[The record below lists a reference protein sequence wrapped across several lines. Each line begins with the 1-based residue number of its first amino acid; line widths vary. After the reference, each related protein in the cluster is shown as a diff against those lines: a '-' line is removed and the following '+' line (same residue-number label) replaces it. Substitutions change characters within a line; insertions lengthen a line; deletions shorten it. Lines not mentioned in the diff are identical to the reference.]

1 MSTKKIVITRVLTPS
16 SLLSHDVQ
24 DKLQTTGKLLDDLQE
39 VQSARL
45 SHRPEG
51 PGGPTPE
58 AAIRPSS
65 QEKIIGKN
73 PSARNKLMHVN
84 IANFTII
91 IRAIE
96 ICCVRLLRK
105 HLSIRAPSGLAE
117 LKYGTASR

>member
-84 IANFTII
+84 MRQFIMS
-91 IRAIE
+91 RARWSRGNI
-96 ICCVRLLRK
+96 VP
-105 HLSIRAPSGLAE
+105 SILGERH
-117 LKYGTASR
+117 

>member
-73 PSARNKLMHVN
+73 PSVCKHRPAM
-84 IANFTII
+84 
-91 IRAIE
+91 RAE
-96 ICCVRLLRK
+96 PTKRWFVSKKKQTR
-105 HLSIRAPSGLAE
+105 RA
-117 LKYGTASR
+117 